1 MAEGFS
7 NTVFT
12 LPSGGVVDIDRPD
25 FSICKDA
32 DDLMELKYALSEKI
46 IDIELQIDLHEAAFS
61 TGKPNGPNGTTPWD
75 WLPRAKAALKWA
87 KLYRDE
93 AQNRQGRM
101 ASLFKARRHADMERA
116 VVEIIKELLP
126 PDKFG
131 AIMDAAEALAA
142 KRVGEM
148 APETTGQE
156 QDKGK
161 PGNLG

>member
-25 FSICKDA
+25 FAVCKNA

-61 TGKPNGPNGTTPWD
+61 TGRPNGPNGTTPWD

-93 AQNRQGRM
+93 AQNRQGRV
-101 ASLFKARRHADMERA
+101 ASLEKQRRQADTERTA
-116 VVEIIKELLP
+116 LNIVKDLLP
-126 PDKFG
+126 PDKFH
-131 AIMDAAEALAA
+131 ALMDAAEALAA
-142 KRVGEM
+142 KRIGELP
-148 APETTGQE
+148 PETTGQE
-156 QDKGK
+156 QDKG
-161 PGNLG
+161 